1 MKAIKKKGQVTQ
13 YILFF
18 AIALVIIVIA
28 SIFAPMGTLFNIQL
42 LEAGEDILLQAQ
54 DDVAGIQDATIRAQV
69 NETLNGAIDSA
80 VNNIAVNNSVFQ
92 WGWVAVVLVFFIT
105 LFIITRKQVEV
116 SNQFGGGFV

>member
-1 MKAIKKKGQVTQ
+1 MKFFHKKGQVTQ

-116 SNQFGGGFV
+116 SQQFGGGFV

>member
-1 MKAIKKKGQVTQ
+1 MNKKAQVTQ

-28 SIFAPMGTLFNIQL
+28 SIFAPMGTLFNVQL
-42 LEAGEDILLQAQ
+42 LQAGEDILLQAQ

-116 SNQFGGGFV
+116 SQQFGGGFV